1 MLKHRLAHNAVLGA
15 QRQRRLLA
23 FAGWKL
29 AVHSAKALVANS
41 AAQRGQLQEREA
53 MLGTLEARLAEA
65 RATHGRQLRS
75 IQHAHTAELEA
86 ARAELIEAQEA
97 LQRLKTF
104 SAHKLREMADEL
116 ERTQQQLREQQ
127 QGHQQLGPQP
137 TLKAAHATVNATRMT
152 VKATHATHRSSAL
165 AAADAPAAAALD
177 SAPDLASDGFGD
189 GWDRVAPIGRVAL
202 GARGPNVSG
211 DPKANPPATA
221 LRLDMQSLR
230 LVSYEAQ
237 LDEGAAKVHR
247 LERKLRHAEA
257 ARAELAEYKR
267 VHEGT
272 ERLRAEQHA
281 EAIRRV
287 EALELLLANREAQS
301 NAAIAT
307 RELESSAW
315 RLKAEAKATAAEVL
329 ATASLVLERTR
340 LREGVIRMRSQLA
353 VWALRHWALSRA
365 RLCMRAWREYTARVQ
380 ADRANAA
387 VRAIALQ
394 REPDRYSPVG
404 STAAERLAAAATSA
418 AAAAL
423 AASRAWHERN
433 DLAAGGA
440 APAVAAPANAIAS
453 AAGAPSGLVGA
464 QQPSPRGRPQ
474 SEVIS
479 GAQLGARQ
487 PSPRG
492 RPQSEVISG
501 AQLGARQPPPR
512 GRPQSE
518 VISGAQLGARQPS
531 PRGRPQSE
539 VISGAQLGARQPSP
553 RGRPQSEVI
562 SGAQLGA
569 RQPPPRGRPPT
580 ATAAAAPEA
589 ASSSLTAEEAAAFI
603 VNARA
608 SSPKPIGGDSPGTA
622 PVGTAPIGTAP
633 IGTAPRPVDAP
644 PDATKYVYYAPRIG
658 TPPRRRQKSR
668 KWAGAPSGVGPL
680 LVAAAPPPAGDQE
693 VQRTRIHRRL
703 ATGP

>member
-75 IQHAHTAELEA
+75 IQHAHAAELEA

-137 TLKAAHATVNATRMT
+137 TPK
-152 VKATHATHRSSAL
+152 ATHRSSAFS
-165 AAADAPAAAALD
+165 AVDAPD

-189 GWDRVAPIGRVAL
+189 GWDGDAPIGRVAL

-211 DPKANPPATA
+211 DSKANAPATV

-267 VHEGT
+267 AQHGA

-301 NAAIAT
+301 NAAIAK
-307 RELESSAW
+307 RELEASAW

-340 LREGVIRMRSQLA
+340 LREGIIRMRTQLA

-394 REPDRYSPVG
+394 REPGRYSPVG
-404 STAAERLAAAATSA
+404 STAAERLAAAAASA

-423 AASRAWHERN
+423 AASRAWHEQN

-487 PSPRG
+487 P
-492 RPQSEVISG
+492 
-501 AQLGARQPPPR
+501 PPR

-518 VISGAQLGARQPS
+518 VISSAQLGA
-531 PRGRPQSE
+531 E
-539 VISGAQLGARQPSP
+539 
-553 RGRPQSEVI
+553 
-562 SGAQLGA
+562 
-569 RQPPPRGRPPT
+569 QPPPRGRPPT

-589 ASSSLTAEEAAAFI
+589 TSSSLTAAEAAALI

-608 SSPKPIGGDSPGTA
+608 SSPRPFGGDSP
-622 PVGTAPIGTAP
+622 GTAPIGTAP

-668 KWAGAPSGVGPL
+668 KWARAPSGVGPL
-680 LVAAAPPPAGDQE
+680 LVAAAHPPVCDEE
-693 VQRTRIHRRL
+693 VKTTRIRRRL
-703 ATGP
+703 AAGP

>member
-41 AAQRGQLQEREA
+41 AAQRGQLLEREA

-75 IQHAHTAELEA
+75 IQHAHAAELEA

-137 TLKAAHATVNATRMT
+137 TL
-152 VKATHATHRSSAL
+152 KATHATHRSSAL

-315 RLKAEAKATAAEVL
+315 RLNAEAKATAAEVL
-329 ATASLVLERTR
+329 ATASRELERTR
-340 LREGVIRMRSQLA
+340 LREGVIRMRTQLA

-440 APAVAAPANAIAS
+440 ASAVAAPANAIAS

-487 PSPRG
+487 PSPR
-492 RPQSEVISG
+492 
-501 AQLGARQPPPR
+501 A
-512 GRPQSE
+512 
-518 VISGAQLGARQPS
+518 
-531 PRGRPQSE
+531 
-539 VISGAQLGARQPSP
+539 
-553 RGRPQSEVI
+553 
-562 SGAQLGA
+562 
-569 RQPPPRGRPPT
+569 
-580 ATAAAAPEA
+580 
-589 ASSSLTAEEAAAFI
+589 
-603 VNARA
+603 VNERA
-608 SSPKPIGGDSPGTA
+608 SRPRPFGGDSP
-622 PVGTAPIGTAP
+622 GTAPIGTAP

-680 LVAAAPPPAGDQE
+680 LVAAAPPPASDQE

-703 ATGP
+703 AAGP

>member
-1 MLKHRLAHNAVLGA
+1 VHVLKHRLAHNAVLGA

-75 IQHAHTAELEA
+75 IQHAHAAELEA
-86 ARAELIEAQEA
+86 ARAELIEAREA

-137 TLKAAHATVNATRMT
+137 TLKA
-152 VKATHATHRSSAL
+152 THATHRSSAL
-165 AAADAPAAAALD
+165 AAVDAPAAAALD
-177 SAPDLASDGFGD
+177 SAPDLASDGFDD

-202 GARGPNVSG
+202 GARGPSISG

-307 RELESSAW
+307 RELEASAW

-440 APAVAAPANAIAS
+440 ASAVAAPANAIAS

-487 PSPRG
+487 PSPR
-492 RPQSEVISG
+492 
-501 AQLGARQPPPR
+501 A
-512 GRPQSE
+512 
-518 VISGAQLGARQPS
+518 
-531 PRGRPQSE
+531 
-539 VISGAQLGARQPSP
+539 
-553 RGRPQSEVI
+553 
-562 SGAQLGA
+562 
-569 RQPPPRGRPPT
+569 
-580 ATAAAAPEA
+580 
-589 ASSSLTAEEAAAFI
+589 
-603 VNARA
+603 VNERA
-608 SSPKPIGGDSPGTA
+608 SRPRPFGGDSP
-622 PVGTAPIGTAP
+622 GTAPIGTAP

-668 KWAGAPSGVGPL
+668 KWAGAPYGVGPL
-680 LVAAAPPPAGDQE
+680 LVAAAPPPASDEE
-693 VQRTRIHRRL
+693 VKRTRIRRL
-703 ATGP
+703 RAGLAAGP

>member
-86 ARAELIEAQEA
+86 ARAELIEAREA

-137 TLKAAHATVNATRMT
+137 TLKA
-152 VKATHATHRSSAL
+152 THATHRSSAL

-177 SAPDLASDGFGD
+177 SAPDLASDGFDD
-189 GWDRVAPIGRVAL
+189 GWDGVAPIGRVAL

-307 RELESSAW
+307 RELEASAW

-440 APAVAAPANAIAS
+440 ASAVAAPANVIAS
-453 AAGAPSGLVGA
+453 AAGAPSGLV
-464 QQPSPRGRPQ
+464 
-474 SEVIS
+474 
-479 GAQLGARQ
+479 
-487 PSPRG
+487 
-492 RPQSEVISG
+492 
-501 AQLGARQPPPR
+501 GARQPPPR

-531 PRGRPQSE
+531 PR
-539 VISGAQLGARQPSP
+539 A
-553 RGRPQSEVI
+553 
-562 SGAQLGA
+562 
-569 RQPPPRGRPPT
+569 
-580 ATAAAAPEA
+580 
-589 ASSSLTAEEAAAFI
+589 
-603 VNARA
+603 VNERA
-608 SSPKPIGGDSPGTA
+608 SRPRPFGGDSP
-622 PVGTAPIGTAP
+622 GTAPIGTAP

-668 KWAGAPSGVGPL
+668 KWAGAPYGVGPL
-680 LVAAAPPPAGDQE
+680 LVAAAPPPASDQE

-703 ATGP
+703 AAGP

>member
-41 AAQRGQLQEREA
+41 AVQRGQLQEREA

-75 IQHAHTAELEA
+75 IQHAHAAELEA
-86 ARAELIEAQEA
+86 SRAELIEAQEA

-137 TLKAAHATVNATRMT
+137 TLKATR
-152 VKATHATHRSSAL
+152 ATHRSSAF
-165 AAADAPAAAALD
+165 AAVDAPAAAALD
-177 SAPDLASDGFGD
+177 SAPDLASDGFDD
-189 GWDRVAPIGRVAL
+189 GWDRVAPNAP

-221 LRLDMQSLR
+221 LRLDMQRLR

-307 RELESSAW
+307 RELEASAW
-315 RLKAEAKATAAEVL
+315 RFKAEAKATAAEVL

-340 LREGVIRMRSQLA
+340 LREGVIRMRTQLA

-394 REPDRYSPVG
+394 REPDRYSPTVTAPSAAPLRSGWQQPLPQRPRRLLQPVG
-404 STAAERLAAAATSA
+404 RGTSETTSPLAA
-418 AAAAL
+418 
-423 AASRAWHERN
+423 RH
-433 DLAAGGA
+433 
-440 APAVAAPANAIAS
+440 P
-453 AAGAPSGLVGA
+453 PS
-464 QQPSPRGRPQ
+464 
-474 SEVIS
+474 
-479 GAQLGARQ
+479 QL
-487 PSPRG
+487 
-492 RPQSEVISG
+492 
-501 AQLGARQPPPR
+501 
-512 GRPQSE
+512 
-518 VISGAQLGARQPS
+518 
-531 PRGRPQSE
+531 
-539 VISGAQLGARQPSP
+539 
-553 RGRPQSEVI
+553 
-562 SGAQLGA
+562 
-569 RQPPPRGRPPT
+569 PPT
-580 ATAAAAPEA
+580 P
-589 ASSSLTAEEAAAFI
+589 SL
-603 VNARA
+603 
-608 SSPKPIGGDSPGTA
+608 
-622 PVGTAPIGTAP
+622 
-633 IGTAPRPVDAP
+633 
-644 PDATKYVYYAPRIG
+644 
-658 TPPRRRQKSR
+658 
-668 KWAGAPSGVGPL
+668 PL
-680 LVAAAPPPAGDQE
+680 LVLRQGSSARSSLRHVAARN
-693 VQRTRIHRRL
+693 QRSSAALSSARGSPRHVL
-703 ATGP
+703 

>member
-75 IQHAHTAELEA
+75 IQHAHAAELEA
-86 ARAELIEAQEA
+86 ARAELIEAREA

-137 TLKAAHATVNATRMT
+137 TLKA
-152 VKATHATHRSSAL
+152 THATHRSSAL
-165 AAADAPAAAALD
+165 AAVDAPAAAALD
-177 SAPDLASDGFGD
+177 SAPDLASDGFDD

-307 RELESSAW
+307 RELEASAW

-440 APAVAAPANAIAS
+440 ASAVAAPANAIAS

-487 PSPRG
+487 PSPR
-492 RPQSEVISG
+492 
-501 AQLGARQPPPR
+501 A
-512 GRPQSE
+512 
-518 VISGAQLGARQPS
+518 
-531 PRGRPQSE
+531 
-539 VISGAQLGARQPSP
+539 
-553 RGRPQSEVI
+553 
-562 SGAQLGA
+562 
-569 RQPPPRGRPPT
+569 
-580 ATAAAAPEA
+580 
-589 ASSSLTAEEAAAFI
+589 
-603 VNARA
+603 VNERA
-608 SSPKPIGGDSPGTA
+608 SRPRPFGGDSP
-622 PVGTAPIGTAP
+622 GTAPIGTAP

-668 KWAGAPSGVGPL
+668 KWAGAPYGVGPL
-680 LVAAAPPPAGDQE
+680 LVAAAPPPASDEE
-693 VQRTRIHRRL
+693 VKRTRIRRL
-703 ATGP
+703 RAGLAAGP

>member
-1 MLKHRLAHNAVLGA
+1 
-15 QRQRRLLA
+15 
-23 FAGWKL
+23 
-29 AVHSAKALVANS
+29 
-41 AAQRGQLQEREA
+41 
-53 MLGTLEARLAEA
+53 
-65 RATHGRQLRS
+65 
-75 IQHAHTAELEA
+75 
-86 ARAELIEAQEA
+86 
-97 LQRLKTF
+97 
-104 SAHKLREMADEL
+104 
-116 ERTQQQLREQQ
+116 
-127 QGHQQLGPQP
+127 
-137 TLKAAHATVNATRMT
+137 
-152 VKATHATHRSSAL
+152 
-165 AAADAPAAAALD
+165 
-177 SAPDLASDGFGD
+177 
-189 GWDRVAPIGRVAL
+189 
-202 GARGPNVSG
+202 
-211 DPKANPPATA
+211 
-221 LRLDMQSLR
+221 
-230 LVSYEAQ
+230 
-237 LDEGAAKVHR
+237 
-247 LERKLRHAEA
+247 
-257 ARAELAEYKR
+257 
-267 VHEGT
+267 
-272 ERLRAEQHA
+272 
-281 EAIRRV
+281 
-287 EALELLLANREAQS
+287 
-301 NAAIAT
+301 
-307 RELESSAW
+307 
-315 RLKAEAKATAAEVL
+315 
-329 ATASLVLERTR
+329 VLERTR

-440 APAVAAPANAIAS
+440 ASAVAAPANVIAS

-464 QQPSPRGRPQ
+464 
-474 SEVIS
+474 
-479 GAQLGARQ
+479 
-487 PSPRG
+487 
-492 RPQSEVISG
+492 
-501 AQLGARQPPPR
+501 RQPP
-512 GRPQSE
+512 
-518 VISGAQLGARQPS
+518 

-622 PVGTAPIGTAP
+622 PGGTAPIGTAP
-633 IGTAPRPVDAP
+633 IGTAPDAP

>member
-75 IQHAHTAELEA
+75 IQHAHAAELEA
-86 ARAELIEAQEA
+86 SRAELIEAQEA

-137 TLKAAHATVNATRMT
+137 TL
-152 VKATHATHRSSAL
+152 KATHATHRSSAL

-307 RELESSAW
+307 RELEASAW

-329 ATASLVLERTR
+329 ATASRELERTR
-340 LREGVIRMRSQLA
+340 LREGVIRMRTQLA

-440 APAVAAPANAIAS
+440 APAVAAPANVIAS
-453 AAGAPSGLVGA
+453 AAGAPSGLV
-464 QQPSPRGRPQ
+464 
-474 SEVIS
+474 
-479 GAQLGARQ
+479 
-487 PSPRG
+487 
-492 RPQSEVISG
+492 
-501 AQLGARQPPPR
+501 GARQPPPR

-531 PRGRPQSE
+531 
-539 VISGAQLGARQPSP
+539 L

-622 PVGTAPIGTAP
+622 PGGTAPIGTAP
-633 IGTAPRPVDAP
+633 DAP

-680 LVAAAPPPAGDQE
+680 LVAAAPPPASDQE

-703 ATGP
+703 AAGP